1 MTSAAALVTG
11 YAIIIVSPL
20 VLALVFRPSPGGGFV
35 YHLGLG
41 MALMGMVILFLQVLL
56 TGRYRWIERPFGLDM
71 LTRFHKRMGITAAA
85 FLLLHPVLLAAGG
98 AGLQLLISV
107 QKPLIIYVGRAALL
121 LLIISIVLSVYRVR
135 LGLTFE
141 RWRLSHNLLI
151 PAVIVGGYLHS
162 RFIGQDLSGIYL
174 LRVQWFLLLTVSL
187 VAFTHHRIVRPAV
200 LSRSP
205 YRVTDVKSEADQVW
219 TIVLEPAARGS
230 CYDYLPGQF
239 QFITFKRD
247 PQLPVEEHH
256 WTITS
261 SPAQRDYV
269 SSTIKALGDFTSTI
283 GRTKPGDTAVV
294 HAPFGRFSYLLYPE
308 EKHLV
313 FIAGGIGITPFM
325 GMLRHMRDTQADYT
339 VTLLYAN
346 VAESRIVFAE
356 ELAQIASG
364 DAPVLELVH
373 VLEQP
378 SQKWRGET
386 GRIDQEKILRYCSH
400 PDILANTYYLCGPS
414 AMSENIIQTLKKLGV
429 SERRIRIEI
438 FSLL

>member
-1 MTSAAALVTG
+1 MTSAAALVIS

-20 VLALVFRPSPGGGFV
+20 ILAAVVRPSPGAGFI
-35 YHLGLG
+35 YNLGLG

-56 TGRYRWIERPFGLDM
+56 TGRYKWIERPFGLDM

-107 QKPLIIYVGRAALL
+107 RTPLMIYVGRAALL
-121 LLIISIVLSVYRVR
+121 LLIISIALSVYRVR

-151 PAVIVGGYLHS
+151 PVVIVGGYLHS
-162 RFIGQDLSGIYL
+162 RFIGQDLTGIYL
-174 LRVQWFLLLTVSL
+174 LRVQWFILLAVTL
-187 VAFTHHRIVRPAV
+187 VAFTHHRIVRPSV
-200 LSRSP
+200 LSKSP
-205 YRVTDVKSEADQVW
+205 YRVTDVKKEADQVW
-219 TIVLEPAARGS
+219 TIALEPAAGGP

-239 QFITFKRD
+239 QFITFKRG
-247 PQLPVEEHH
+247 PHLPVEEHH
-256 WTITS
+256 WTISS
-261 SPAQRDYV
+261 SPAQKNYV

-325 GMLRHMRDTQADYT
+325 SMLRHMRDTQADYT

-346 VAESRIVFAE
+346 VAEAQIVFAE

-364 DAPVLELVH
+364 EAPVLELVH

-414 AMSENIIQTLKKLGV
+414 AMSESIIQTLKKLGV